1 MKRKQISQARW
12 LQNPEIIRH
21 LKYYV
26 IFLILFTSF
35 VPNALSQYLHRSLS
49 SVREGHN
56 EFTTTGAYYKPVFGA
71 GDDSSSIIRGVS
83 RYGYLVVEP
92 GGRCNIVKYVGEE
105 QVLFVHEGT
114 GILIHGNEN
123 VPVSKNDFIYIPE
136 GEKFGFSNPREQSLA
151 VIVMGFRLEPASCS
165 KLKTGLKLANTDQ
178 IKFQILPGHGPTT
191 QFQLML
197 GTTDSKRD
205 RLAASC
211 MVTSM
216 FIMDFASGGTNN
228 PHRHRDEEEIYL
240 ILKGRGDIVA
250 GETAD
255 GKELRHFSEEGDIY
269 FFPPNT
275 LIGFYSGNQPEE
287 EHAQILAVRF
297 KFPGDN
303 ITK

>member
-1 MKRKQISQARW
+1 M
-12 LQNPEIIRH
+12 
-21 LKYYV
+21 
-26 IFLILFTSF
+26 FFTSF
-35 VPNALSQYLHRSLS
+35 NLNAWSQYLHRSLTS
-49 SVREGHN
+49 IREVHN
-56 EFTTTGAYYKPVFGA
+56 EFTTSGAYYKPVFGT
-71 GDDSSSIIRGVS
+71 GDDSSSTIRGAS

-92 GGRCNIVKYVGEE
+92 GGRSNIVKYEGEE
-105 QVLFVHEGT
+105 QVLFVNEGT
-114 GILIHGNEN
+114 GILIHGSEN
-123 VPVSKNDFIYIPE
+123 IPVSKNDFIYIPE
-136 GEKFGFSNPREQSLA
+136 GTKFGFSNPREQSLA
-151 VIVMGFRLEPASCS
+151 VIVMGFRLEDSSCRNI
-165 KLKTGLKLANTDQ
+165 KTGMKLANTDQ
-178 IKFQILPGHGPTT
+178 IKFQVLPGHGPTT

-197 GTTDSKRD
+197 GTTESKRD

-216 FIMDFASGGTNN
+216 FIMDFAAGGTNN

-269 FFPPNT
+269 FFAPNT

-297 KFPGDN
+297 KYPGNN